1 MQELAAAFHSNPNV
15 KIGTTHISKG
25 ELPEGT
31 SDAIMKIWDATTA
44 KFLVRLD
51 RSMIFLSVDKSKYD
65 RDDAWTRLQQI
76 SKMTEE
82 QFIAESKKEDEED
95 TEDDTES
102 VEEYDGG
109 DDGEDA
115 ENEGED
121 EEEDDGDEEG
131 DGDCG
136 D

>member
-44 KFLVRLD
+44 NFRVY
-51 RSMIFLSVDKSKYD
+51 SGPITFLSVDKSKYD

-115 ENEGED
+115 ENEGEV